1 MINHGMPVM
10 ESNTVEALR
19 LDFCNADFDLFGLYP
34 AVCALK
40 TLTCLEHETS
50 DRIVFLN
57 EISKIGKIVVKDNC
71 QKRIVKAYKSG
82 ITSSRPYYKN

>member
-40 TLTCLEHETS
+40 TLTGLEHETS

-71 QKRIVKAYKSG
+71 QKRIVKAYKICKIFG
-82 ITSSRPYYKN
+82 KRF

>member
-10 ESNTVEALR
+10 ESNTVEALP
-19 LDFCNADFDLFGLYP
+19 DFCNADFDLFRLYP

-40 TLTCLEHETS
+40 TLTCLEHEAS

-82 ITSSRPYYKN
+82 LTSSRPHYKD

>member
-1 MINHGMPVM
+1 M
-10 ESNTVEALR
+10 ESNTVEAL
-19 LDFCNADFDLFGLYP
+19 LDFCNADFDLFGLYL

-40 TLTCLEHETS
+40 TLTCLEHEAS

-71 QKRIVKAYKSG
+71 LKRIVKAYKSG
-82 ITSSRPYYKN
+82 ITSTL

>member
-1 MINHGMPVM
+1 MINRGMPVM
-10 ESNTVEALR
+10 ESNTVEAL

-40 TLTCLEHETS
+40 TLTCLEREAS

-57 EISKIGKIVVKDNC
+57 EISQIGKIVLKDNC
-71 QKRIVKAYKSG
+71 PKRIVKAYKSG